1 MVHTRAQRR
10 VEAAAEHSMTGG
22 SATLPDELLLRV
34 LEHVMLRRGEKEWRG
49 GVRRVSRT
57 WRALHDGA
65 CTRLR
70 LSNGVTDEV
79 MHALCGR
86 LPALKTLYLGGVT
99 SLTADGLFA
108 VGGLTALT
116 YLRLSF
122 CNVTDAVLRE
132 LRGLTEL
139 STLYLYD
146 CALVT
151 DVGVRELRDLTA
163 LTHLVLS
170 RCFHVT
176 DAGLRELRDLT
187 ALRTLDLYDC
197 TVTDAGL
204 QHLMSLTALSEL
216 HLRNNSTTQAGRNAL
231 KAALPAL
238 TIHLHF

>member
-10 VEAAAEHSMTGG
+10 VEAAAGHSMTGG

-34 LEHVMLRRGEKEWRG
+34 LEHVMLGRDGAKQWLG
-49 GVRRVSRT
+49 GVRGVSRT

-65 CTRLR
+65 CTSLR
-70 LSNGVTDEV
+70 MRNGVSDEGI
-79 MHALCGR
+79 HALCGR
-86 LPALKTLYLGGVT
+86 LPTLKTLWLDGVT

-116 YLRLSF
+116 VLNLGH

-146 CALVT
+146 CTLVT

-163 LTHLVLS
+163 LCALHLVG
-170 RCFHVT
+170 C
-176 DAGLRELRDLT
+176 DL
-187 ALRTLDLYDC
+187 
-197 TVTDAGL
+197 VTDAGL
-204 QHLMSLTALSEL
+204 QHLTSLTALSHL
-216 HLRNNSTTQAGRNAL
+216 HLYDTSITQAGRNAL
-231 KAALPAL
+231 WAALPAL
-238 TIHLHF
+238 TIYG

>member
-10 VEAAAEHSMTGG
+10 VEATAEHSMTGG

-34 LEHVMLRRGEKEWRG
+34 LEHVMLCSGEKRWRG
-49 GVRRVSRT
+49 AVRRVSRT

-70 LSNGVTDEV
+70 LCNGVTDEV

-86 LPALKTLYLGGVT
+86 LPALKTLHLYGVK
-99 SLTADGLFA
+99 SLTADGLLA

-116 YLRLSF
+116 YLDL
-122 CNVTDAVLRE
+122 CDCKVTDAVLRE

-139 STLYLYD
+139 SSLWLYR
-146 CALVT
+146 CKLVT

-163 LTHLVLS
+163 L
-170 RCFHVT
+170 
-176 DAGLRELRDLT
+176 
-187 ALRTLDLYDC
+187 RTLNLNGC
-197 TVTDAGL
+197 THVTDAGL
-204 QHLMSLTALSEL
+204 QHLMSLTALS
-216 HLRNNSTTQAGRNAL
+216 HLYLYGTCTTQAGRNAL

-238 TIHLHF
+238 TIRHHREHVL

>member
-1 MVHTRAQRR
+1 
-10 VEAAAEHSMTGG
+10 VEAAAEHSMAGG

-34 LEHVMLRRGEKEWRG
+34 LEHVMLWGGEKWWRG

-65 CTRLR
+65 CTWLHLR
-70 LSNGVTDEV
+70 NGMTDEG

-86 LPALKTLYLGGVT
+86 LPALKTLDLRGVK
-99 SLTADGLFA
+99 SLTADGLLA

-116 YLRLSF
+116 SLNLSS

-139 STLYLYD
+139 STLWLWG
-146 CALVT
+146 CTLVT

-163 LTHLVLS
+163 LRNLSLRGCTH
-170 RCFHVT
+170 
-176 DAGLRELRDLT
+176 
-187 ALRTLDLYDC
+187 
-197 TVTDAGL
+197 VTDAGL
-204 QHLMSLTALSEL
+204 QHLMSLTALSDL
-216 HLRNNSTTQAGRNAL
+216 WLYGASTTQAGRNAL

-238 TIHLHF
+238 TIHW

>member
-34 LEHVMLRRGEKEWRG
+34 LEHVMLGRRGEKQWRG
-49 GVRRVSRT
+49 GVRGVSRT

-65 CTRLR
+65 CTRLSLR
-70 LSNGVTDEV
+70 NGVTDEG

-86 LPALKTLYLGGVT
+86 LPALKSLILAGVT

-108 VGGLTALT
+108 VGGLTALNN
-116 YLRLSF
+116 LSLVS

-139 STLYLYD
+139 SSLFLSGCT
-146 CALVT
+146 LVT

-163 LTHLVLS
+163 LTV
-170 RCFHVT
+170 
-176 DAGLRELRDLT
+176 
-187 ALRTLDLYDC
+187 LDLIGC
-197 TVTDAGL
+197 THVTDAGL
-204 QHLMSLTALSEL
+204 QHLMSFTALSEL
-216 HLRNNSTTQAGRNAL
+216 WLGGTSTTQARRNAL

-238 TIHLHF
+238 TIPSSP

>member
-22 SATLPDELLLRV
+22 SVTLPDELLLRV
-34 LEHVMLRRGEKEWRG
+34 LEHVMLGRYGKKQWRG
-49 GVRRVSRT
+49 GVRGVSRT

-65 CTRLR
+65 CTWLRLR
-70 LSNGVTDEV
+70 NGVTDEV

-86 LPALKTLYLGGVT
+86 LPALKTLFLDGVT

-108 VGGLTALT
+108 VGGLIALT
-116 YLRLSF
+116 YLSLGE

-139 STLYLYD
+139 STLHLNR
-146 CALVT
+146 CTLVT

-163 LTHLVLS
+163 L
-170 RCFHVT
+170 
-176 DAGLRELRDLT
+176 
-187 ALRTLDLYDC
+187 RTLSLRPC
-197 TVTDAGL
+197 THVTDAGL
-204 QHLMSLTALSEL
+204 QHLMSLTALCVL
-216 HLRNNSTTQAGRNAL
+216 YLDGTSTTQAGRNAL

-238 TIHLHF
+238 TIYYL

>member
-1 MVHTRAQRR
+1 MHTRAQRR
-10 VEAAAEHSMTGG
+10 VEAAAQHSMTGG

-34 LEHVMLRRGEKEWRG
+34 LEHVMLGYGEKWWRG

-57 WRALHDGA
+57 WRALHDGV
-65 CTRLR
+65 CTRLH
-70 LSNGVTDEV
+70 LIDMTDEA

-86 LPALKTLYLGGVT
+86 LPALKSLSLGLVT

-116 YLRLSF
+116 RLNLSG

-139 STLYLYD
+139 SRLNLGGCT
-146 CALVT
+146 LVT

-163 LTHLVLS
+163 LHTLILSGCTH
-170 RCFHVT
+170 
-176 DAGLRELRDLT
+176 
-187 ALRTLDLYDC
+187 
-197 TVTDAGL
+197 VTDAGL
-204 QHLMSLTALSEL
+204 QHLMSLPALSL
-216 HLRNNSTTQAGRNAL
+216 HGTSTTQAWRNAL

-238 TIHLHF
+238 TIY

>member
-10 VEAAAEHSMTGG
+10 VEAATEHSMTGG

-34 LEHVMLRRGEKEWRG
+34 LEHVMLWRGEKEWRG
-49 GVRRVSRT
+49 AVRGVSRT

-65 CTRLR
+65 CTRLD
-70 LSNGVTDEV
+70 LLDGVMDEV

-86 LPALKTLYLGGVT
+86 LPALKTLNLRWVT

-108 VGGLTALT
+108 VGGLTALND
-116 YLRLSF
+116 LDLGF

-139 STLYLYD
+139 SSLDLYD
-146 CALVT
+146 CTLVT

-163 LTHLVLS
+163 L
-170 RCFHVT
+170 
-176 DAGLRELRDLT
+176 
-187 ALRTLDLYDC
+187 RTLYLYNC
-197 TVTDAGL
+197 THVTDAGL
-204 QHLMSLTALSEL
+204 QHLMSLTALSRL
-216 HLRNNSTTQAGRNAL
+216 FLGGTSTTQAGRNAL

-238 TIHLHF
+238 TIRR